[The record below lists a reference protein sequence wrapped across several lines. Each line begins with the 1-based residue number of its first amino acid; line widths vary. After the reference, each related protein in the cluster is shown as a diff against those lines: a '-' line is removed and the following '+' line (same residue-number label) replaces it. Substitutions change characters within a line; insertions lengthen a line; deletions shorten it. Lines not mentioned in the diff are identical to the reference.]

1 MESFFTIVKW
11 IGLGFVGLLVALVLL
26 AVVFGKRVIKKWEL
40 EAEFR
45 DDSGREFGEFDIEM
59 SRIDK
64 KEPEFSLKAGFHMR
78 HESLREHQTVQV
90 FVDDLLVLEGMAN
103 KPGWIRLNNDNLVNE
118 ITDAKA
124 GQLCRIVVGGAEMFA
139 EELVPD

>member
-1 MESFFTIVKW
+1 MELIVGIAKW
-11 IGLGFVGLLVALVLL
+11 IGLSFVGLLVGLVLL
-26 AVVFGKRVIKKWEL
+26 AVLFGKRVIKKWEL

-64 KEPEFSLKAGFHMR
+64 KEPEFSLKAEFHMR
-78 HESLREHQTVQV
+78 HESLREHQAVQV
-90 FVDDLLVLEGMAN
+90 FVDDLLVLEGTVN
-103 KPGWIRLNNDNLVNE
+103 KPGRIRLNNDNLENE

-124 GQLCRIVVGGAEMFA
+124 GQLCRIIIGGTEVFA